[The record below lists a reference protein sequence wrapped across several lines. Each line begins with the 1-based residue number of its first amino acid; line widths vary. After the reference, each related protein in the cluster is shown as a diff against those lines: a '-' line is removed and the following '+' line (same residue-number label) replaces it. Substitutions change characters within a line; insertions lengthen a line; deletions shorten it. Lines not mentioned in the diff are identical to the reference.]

1 MEVLDIYRYERDG
14 SLSWVTDT
22 KPVRMARAIIR
33 SLAIGPSQEFLI
45 RNDRTNERIRLRAD
59 GHWLPS
65 KHRIANSS
73 DEEQQKR
80 SAHNDTI

>member
-14 SLSWVTDT
+14 SLSWVANT

-45 RNDRTNERIRLRAD
+45 CNDRTNKRIMLRAD

-65 KHRIANSS
+65 EPRIANSS
-73 DEEQQKR
+73 DKEQPTR
-80 SAHNDTI
+80 FSAR